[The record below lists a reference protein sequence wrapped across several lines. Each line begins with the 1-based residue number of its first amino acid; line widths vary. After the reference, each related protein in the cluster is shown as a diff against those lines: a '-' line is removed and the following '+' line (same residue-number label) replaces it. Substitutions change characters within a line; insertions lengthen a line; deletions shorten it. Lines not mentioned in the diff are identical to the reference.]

1 MLRSVWKAEVGFS
14 SPAPPPNL
22 QNLTEEMLCSVPLL
36 TVGTEQRNTTY
47 AGVLPLI
54 LRKS

>member
-22 QNLTEEMLCSVPLL
+22 QNLTEEMLRSVPLL